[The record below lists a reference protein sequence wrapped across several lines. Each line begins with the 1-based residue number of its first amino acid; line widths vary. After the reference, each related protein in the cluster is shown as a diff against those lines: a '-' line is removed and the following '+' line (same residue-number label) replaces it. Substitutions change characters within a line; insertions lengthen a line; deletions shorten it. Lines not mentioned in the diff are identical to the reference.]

1 MTACRSA
8 LDCEKAGISAK
19 TAASLP
25 DPPGS
30 PASRLLQ
37 FNLGIIREHGQ
48 THQTVGARL
57 PANGVGQITP
67 MVTGKTPSRAS
78 ALLQM
83 DLGKRL
89 EFPANARPVGARLPA
104 KRPAYSLQMPHMRLI
119 RSIRPQ
125 AGSSSRLVVWRR
137 QYFPPGCGSAI
148 RPTTALCA
156 QMPCRSRSR

>member
-83 DLGKRL
+83 DMGKRL

-104 KRPAYSLQMPHMRLI
+104 KRPAYPLQMQHIRLI
-119 RSIRPQ
+119 HSLRQQ
-125 AGSSSRLVVWRR
+125 AGSYQSSCGLETAILSAVI
-137 QYFPPGCGSAI
+137 GSAI
-148 RPTTALCA
+148 RPTIALCA
-156 QMPCRSRSR
+156 QMPCRSGTR